1 MKNLKRLK
9 VAFALSTLVLLVC
22 SSLSVVYLT
31 HALESNVR
39 AESLRNETQVSLDSL
54 REEMTQEAE
63 RRVALI
69 ESRMFTLEQRIAH
82 LEREIEL
89 FLEQE

>member
-1 MKNLKRLK
+1 MRNLKRLK
-9 VAFALSTLVLLVC
+9 IAFALSTLVLLVC

-31 HALESNVR
+31 HALEGNIR
-39 AESLRNETQVSLDSL
+39 AETLRNETQVNMDSL
-54 REEMTQEAE
+54 REELTQEAE

-69 ESRMFTLEQRIAH
+69 ESRMFTLEQRIAQ